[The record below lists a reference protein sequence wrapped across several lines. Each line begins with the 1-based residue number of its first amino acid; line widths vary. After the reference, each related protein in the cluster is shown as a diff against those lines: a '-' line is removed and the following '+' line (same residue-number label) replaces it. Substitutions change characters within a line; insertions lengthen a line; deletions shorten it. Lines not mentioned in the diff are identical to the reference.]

1 MSVLAR
7 RRLYKPE
14 RAPARKR
21 GVLHK
26 EAPVGCLDANGK
38 EIEFAIA
45 AICETAHITPGQG
58 SGYNPIRDEYT
69 IIGKDKRTGK
79 AQDFVIE
86 GVAVAALINTLRQ
99 AIGAKF
105 DKGAITKA
113 FGTMPPS
120 SFPC

>member
-1 MSVLAR
+1 MSGLAR

-26 EAPVGCLDANGK
+26 EAPVGCLGASGK
-38 EIEFAIA
+38 EIEMAVA
-45 AICETAHITPGQG
+45 AICEIAHVTPGQG

-69 IIGKDKRTGK
+69 IVGKDKRTGK

-86 GVAVAALINTLRQ
+86 GVAVAALISTLRQ

-105 DKGAITKA
+105 DKSAATKA
-113 FGTMPPS
+113 LSRVPRLIG
-120 SFPC
+120 